1 MTLSETLSP
10 LQGFGTR
17 STPFRSPD
25 MMENPKNRA
34 FDKQPKSDQDVSPA
48 GPHDKPKLTDPHK
61 TPGTG
66 MLQDSESKEVEGP
79 TG

>member
-10 LQGFGTR
+10 LSGFGTR
-17 STPFRSPD
+17 STPCRSSNVMD
-25 MMENPKNRA
+25 NSKNRA
-34 FDKQPKSDQDVSPA
+34 FDKQPKSNQDVSPA

-66 MLQDSESKEVEGP
+66 MLPDSESKEVEGP

>member
-1 MTLSETLSP
+1 
-10 LQGFGTR
+10 
-17 STPFRSPD
+17 
-25 MMENPKNRA
+25 MMENLKNRA
-34 FDKQPKSDQDVSPA
+34 LDKQPKSDQDVSPA

-66 MLQDSESKEVEGP
+66 MLPDGESKEVEGP